1 MRRFFES
8 LVGRRWLAWTVLA
21 LAIVVIV
28 LSSLTVWVKRQ
39 ALDTDNWVD
48 VSGQLLENEQ
58 VRQVV
63 ASDLTDALFTNTDVQ
78 AQLQRA
84 LPPRFDALAV
94 PATGLL
100 RQAAYTSALE
110 LLSRP
115 AVQQLW
121 KEANRRA
128 HRSLIAVLDGKPTGV
143 LSADRESVVLDLRP
157 LVAALAAR
165 IGLTVTL
172 PPTAGLVTVLRSDQL
187 GPAQDAVKLV
197 RTLSVY
203 LVILAFALLALAIY
217 LARGFRWQMLRATA
231 IAFVGIGIVL
241 LVLRKIAGDQ
251 VIASITSP
259 TTEGAGTTVWLIA
272 TGLLHDV
279 AIALI
284 VYGIVLLVGVLL
296 AGPSRWATALR
307 RRLAPAMRDHL
318 VIVYA
323 VVAALFLLFLAYGP
337 GGGDRRLLASIVL
350 AVLAV
355 GGVEVLR
362 RQILRESPPA
372 AG

>member
-48 VSGQLLENEQ
+48 VSGRLLENDD

-63 ASDLTDALFTNTDVQ
+63 AADLTDALFTNTDVQ

-84 LPPRFDALAV
+84 LPPRFDTLAV

-100 RQAAYTSALE
+100 RQAAYTSALQ
-110 LLSRP
+110 LLRSP
-115 AVQQLW
+115 SVQVLW

-128 HRSLIAVLDGKPTGV
+128 HRNLIAVLDGKPTGV
-143 LSADRESVVLDLRP
+143 LTADRDSVVLDLRP
-157 LVAALAAR
+157 LVAELAR
-165 IGLTVTL
+165 RVGLSVTL
-172 PPTAGLVTVLRSDQL
+172 PPQAGLVTVLRSDQL
-187 GPAQDAVKLV
+187 GPAQDAVKIV
-197 RTLSVY
+197 RTLSVF
-203 LVILAFALLALAIY
+203 LVILALALLALAIY
-217 LARGFRWQMLRATA
+217 LARGFRRQVLRATA
-231 IAFVGIGIVL
+231 ISLIGVGVLL

-259 TTEGAGTTVWLIA
+259 TTESAGLTVWLIA

-279 AIALI
+279 AVALI
-284 VYGIVLLVGVLL
+284 VYGVVLLIGVLL
-296 AGPSRWATALR
+296 AGPSRGATAVR
-307 RRLAPAMRDHL
+307 RRLTPVMRDHL
-318 VIVYA
+318 VVVYA
-323 VVAALFLLFLAYGP
+323 AVAVLFVLFLAYGP
-337 GGGDRRLLASIVL
+337 GGGDRRLVGSIVL
-350 AVLAV
+350 AALAA

>member
-21 LAIVVIV
+21 LAIVVIA

-48 VSGQLLENEQ
+48 VSGQLLENED

-78 AQLQRA
+78 AQIEAA
-84 LPPRFDALAV
+84 LPPRFDRLAA
-94 PATGLL
+94 PAAGLL

-115 AVQQLW
+115 AVQALW

-128 HRSLIAVLDGKPTGV
+128 HRNLIAVLDGKPTGLV
-143 LSADRESVVLDLRP
+143 TADRESVVLDLRP
-157 LVAALAAR
+157 LVAALAQR
-165 IGLTVTL
+165 IGVTVTL
-172 PPTAGLVTVLRSDQL
+172 PPEAGLVTVLRSDQL
-187 GPAQDAVKLV
+187 GAAQDAVKLV
-197 RTLSVY
+197 RKLSVL
-203 LVILAFALLALAIY
+203 LVILAFALLALAVY
-217 LARGFRWQMLRATA
+217 LARGFRWQLLRATA
-231 IAFVGIGIVL
+231 IALVAVGIL
-241 LVLRKIAGDQ
+241 LLALRRIAGDQ

-259 TTEGAGTTVWLIA
+259 TTENAGTTVWLIA

-284 VYGIVLLVGVLL
+284 VYGVVLLIGVLL
-296 AGPSRWATALR
+296 AGPARWATGLR

-318 VIVYA
+318 AIVYA
-323 VVAALFLLFLAYGP
+323 VVVVLFLLLLAYGP
-337 GGGDRRLLASIVL
+337 GSGDRRLAGTILLAL
-350 AVLAV
+350 LTV

-362 RQILRESPPA
+362 RQILRESPPV